1 MENKKIA
8 SYQLIVLIATPK
20 LVDSAAEMF
29 SKKNLP
35 VQFRLSAEGT
45 ASSEIMDALGLGSI
59 DKGILI
65 SGIPKTFS
73 REMLKILHTELKL
86 DSVNSGIAFTI
97 PITAAS
103 KLMFNMMKKIETDS
117 LASNIKKGDDTM
129 DTDYTLITAIV
140 DRGFGSDVMDIA
152 RTAGAGGGTI
162 MHSRA
167 IENEVASGFWGLS
180 VQEEKE
186 IVMIIAEHDLKI
198 PIMTAIGEK
207 FGIHSEAKGLVISL
221 PIDNIMGI

>member
-1 MENKKIA
+1 MENRKN
-8 SYQLIVLIATPK
+8 SLYQLIVVIATPK

-45 ASSEIMDALGLGSI
+45 ASSEIMDALGLGST

-65 SGIPKTFS
+65 SGIPKSFS
-73 REMLKILHTELKL
+73 REMLKILHTELRL

-97 PITAAS
+97 PLTATN
-103 KLMFNMMKKIETDS
+103 KLLLKMMQKIETD
-117 LASNIKKGDDTM
+117 NVKPDEKKGDDLMETE
-129 DTDYTLITAIV
+129 YTLIAAIV
-140 DRGFGSDVMDIA
+140 DRGFGSDLMDTA

-167 IENEVASGFWGLS
+167 IENEEASGFWGLS

-186 IVMIIAEHDLKI
+186 IVLIIAEHELKV
-198 PIMTAIGEK
+198 PIMSAISEK
-207 FGIHSEAKGLVISL
+207 FGMQSEAKGLVLSL